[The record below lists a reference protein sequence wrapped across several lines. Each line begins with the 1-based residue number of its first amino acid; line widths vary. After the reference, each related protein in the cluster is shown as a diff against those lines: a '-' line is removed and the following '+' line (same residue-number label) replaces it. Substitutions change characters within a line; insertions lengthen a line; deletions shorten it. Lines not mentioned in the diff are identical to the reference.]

1 MRRLTKSLF
10 MTGRACPRQMHYEAF
25 FSALGA
31 PLDDEDRR
39 LMMLGQEVERRAM
52 ALFPEAVAIERAPGI
67 DPVEATLA
75 ILEEAPEAAAQG
87 TVAAGGREVR
97 FDVLRRFGEAWE
109 LIEIKSASRLDDS
122 RHGADLEFQRQVL
135 EEAGLPIASLQ
146 LCRINPFARSSDPL
160 ELFAFDDAAAAARKQ
175 QKRVETAARELL
187 PVLESPDLDA
197 PRRVG
202 ARCRNCRFQGPC
214 LGEVGRDHI
223 IHLPSIGHGM
233 SRLGEKLFAEGLER
247 MADVPEER
255 LDKEA
260 DRIARRAVLQG
271 GPIIRPGLKEA
282 LDRIAWPAFFVD
294 FETFQHP
301 LPAAPG
307 VLPNQVLPFQWSALK
322 LSGPEDRPEPMDFID
337 LESDDPSGA
346 FCRSILEA
354 MEGCRSV
361 VFYSDYE
368 VQTLSRLARRGVPGA
383 EEAAAQF
390 RGLGVDLEK
399 IVKSGVVHPDFRG
412 RSSIKVVLPAL
423 VPAFDGRYKSLEVQ
437 HGGMAVMAYEQAR
450 RPLTTAAEREEW
462 RRRLVEYCRLDVEAM
477 AVILRALIVLAEG

>member
-1 MRRLTKSLF
+1 
-10 MTGRACPRQMHYEAF
+10 MHFEAF
-25 FSALGA
+25 FPALGA
-31 PLDDEDRR
+31 KLDDEDQR

-52 ALFPEAVAIERAPGI
+52 ALFPEAAVIERAPGL

-75 ILEEAPEAAAQG
+75 VLEDEPQAAAQG
-87 TVAAGGREVR
+87 TLAAGGREVR
-97 FDVLRRFGEAWE
+97 FDVLRRFGDAWE

-175 QKRVETAARELL
+175 QKRVEAAAKDLL
-187 PVLESPDLDA
+187 PFLKSPDLEP

-202 ARCRNCRFQGPC
+202 ARCRNCRFQEPC
-214 LGEVGRDHI
+214 LGPVGRDHI

-233 SRLGEKLFAEGLER
+233 SRLGEKLFSEGRER

-255 LDKEA
+255 LEKEG
-260 DRIARRAVLQG
+260 DRLARRAVLTG
-271 GPIIRPGLKEA
+271 EPIIRPGLKEA

-307 VLPNQVLPFQWSALK
+307 VQPNQVLPFQWSAQM
-322 LSGPEDRPEPMDFID
+322 LSGPEDRAEPLDFID
-337 LESDDPSGA
+337 LESGDPSEG
-346 FCRSILEA
+346 FCRSLLAA
-354 MEGCRSV
+354 MAGSRSV

-368 VQTLSRLARRGVPGA
+368 VQTLARLARRGVPGA
-383 EEAAAQF
+383 EEAADLF

-399 IVKSGVVHPDFRG
+399 IVKSGIVHPDFRG

-423 VPAFDGRYKSLEVQ
+423 EPEFEGRYKSLEVQ

-450 RPLTTAAEREEW
+450 RPLTTGAERDEW

-477 AVILRALIVLAEG
+477 AVILRALNRLAIA